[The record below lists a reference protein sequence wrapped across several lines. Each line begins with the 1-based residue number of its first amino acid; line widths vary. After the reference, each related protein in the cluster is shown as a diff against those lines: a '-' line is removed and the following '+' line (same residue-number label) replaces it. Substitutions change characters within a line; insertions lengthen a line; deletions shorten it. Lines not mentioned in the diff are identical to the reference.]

1 MYEFMYTC
9 MYGISKISCE
19 PDLGLI
25 YVTFSM
31 LGSAAVPM
39 VHEHVIT
46 TYNVSVDDLTYH
58 SFLGSTVVS
67 LVLAIVTHEFMQV
80 SDSWR
85 CSVSVFLYFLEFM
98 YVCMYLFI
106 YNKELKNICMYVC

>member
-1 MYEFMYTC
+1 MYV
-9 MYGISKISCE
+9 ISKLCCY

-67 LVLAIVTHEFMQV
+67 LVLAIATHEFMQV
-80 SDSWR
+80 SDSLI
-85 CSVSVFLYFLEFM
+85 CSFIVCVCMNVCMFVCTNEESM
-98 YVCMYLFI
+98 YVCMH
-106 YNKELKNICMYVC
+106 VCSRSQDLNYMNV